1 MTYTIALAGNPNSG
15 KTTLFNALTGANAY
29 VGNWPGV
36 TVEKKEGLI
45 LGHPEMK
52 LVDLPGI
59 YSLSP
64 YTEDERVARKYL
76 MEECPDAIINIV
88 DASNLERNLYLTTY
102 LLEMGIPM
110 VIACNMK
117 DILEKEGA
125 LLSVNVLAEKL
136 GAPVVEISA
145 LRGEGLEALLAQV
158 LHVVVHNHKPL
169 FHFPYE
175 KEIQLAMDKI
185 EGAWINRTMKE
196 EGSDPYRKISP
207 QFMAVKFFT
216 RDPEICEEIPL
227 SPFIDQT
234 IHKVEEAYDDDSE
247 ALMTMARYR
256 YLTEIM
262 NEVMEKKTDPEESWT
277 EKLDGLFINRWIG
290 IPVFLLVIF
299 GVYWL
304 SVSPLGPGKQIS
316 DFLDQVIIGQWIKSK
331 VAAILRTA
339 GACGWIKSLLLDG
352 IISGVGA
359 VVSFLPQMMI
369 LFFFLSIL
377 EQCGYMA
384 RAAFILDGLFRKLGL
399 SGKSF
404 IPMLIGTGC
413 SVPAIMAS
421 RTIENENDRRL
432 TVMTASFMPCGAK
445 LPIIAFFA
453 GAFFPSRWWFAPLFY
468 FIGIGAIVLSG
479 ILLKKTRTFRGEPAP
494 LLIELPNYRVPSMKN
509 VGRTVWIRSKAFLK
523 KATTIIL
530 LSSVILWALL
540 YFGYGPS
547 GFGPVG
553 TAVEDS
559 FLARVGGLFT
569 GVFKPLGFG
578 SWPAIAAS
586 FAGLVAKENLMS
598 ILGIIFNMGD
608 KASTLGPGTV
618 AEGLF
623 LQYFTASSAI
633 SFLLFNLYTVPCV
646 AAVASMS
653 RELGGGKWL
662 AIGIG
667 YQLVFSYSI
676 SLIFYQFS
684 QFFQGKGFTW
694 GTLAA
699 AFFLGIWLYLLFR
712 PQAGK
717 RILGAKPGDEKKK

>member
-64 YTEDERVARKYL
+64 YTEDERVARKFL
-76 MEECPDAIINIV
+76 MEEGPDAIINIV

-117 DILEKEGA
+117 DVLEKEGA
-125 LLSVNVLAEKL
+125 QLSVNVLAEKL

-145 LRGEGLEALLAQV
+145 LRGEGLEALLAQI

-169 FHFPYE
+169 FRFPYA
-175 KEIQLAMDKI
+175 KDIQRAMDNI

-207 QFMAVKFFT
+207 RFMAVKFFT
-216 RDPEICEEIPL
+216 RDQEILKEIPL
-227 SPFIDQT
+227 SPFVEQT
-234 IHKVEEAYDDDSE
+234 IHQVEEAHDDDSE
-247 ALMTMARYR
+247 ALMTMERYR
-256 YLTEIM
+256 YLSEIM
-262 NEVMEKKTDPEESWT
+262 DEVIEKEPAQGETWT
-277 EKLDGLFINRWIG
+277 EKLDRIFISRWLG
-290 IPVFLLVIF
+290 IPIFLLVIF

-304 SVSPLGPGKQIS
+304 SVSPLGPGKRIS
-316 DFLDQVIIGQWIKSK
+316 DFLDQLVIG
-331 VAAILRTA
+331 
-339 GACGWIKSLLLDG
+339 GWIKGGMDLLLRSAGAADWLRSLLVDG
-352 IISGVGA
+352 IIAGVGA

-369 LFFFLSIL
+369 LFFFLSLL

-384 RAAFILDGLFRKLGL
+384 RTAFILDGLFRKLGL

-432 TVMTASFMPCGAK
+432 TVITTSFMPCGAK

-453 GAFFPSRWWFAPLFY
+453 GSFFPSRWWFAPLFY

-479 ILLKKTRTFRGEPAP
+479 ILLKKTGAFAGEPAP

-509 VGRTVWIRSKAFLK
+509 VGRTVWIRSRSFLK

-540 YFGYGPS
+540 YFGLGPA

-553 TAVEDS
+553 GAVENS
-559 FLARVGGLFT
+559 FLAKVGGLFT
-569 GVFKPLGFG
+569 GIFKPLGFG
-578 SWPAIAAS
+578 NWPAIAAS

-598 ILGIIFNMGD
+598 ILGIIFNMGE
-608 KASTLGPGTV
+608 KVSALGPGTG

-623 LQYFTASSAI
+623 LRYFTASSAI

-667 YQLVFSYSI
+667 YQIVFSYSI
-676 SLIFYQFS
+676 SLIFYQTSLFL
-684 QFFQGKGFTW
+684 QGRGFTPF
-694 GTLAA
+694 TLIALLL
-699 AFFLGIWLYLLFR
+699 LGAWLYFLFR
-712 PQAGK
+712 P
-717 RILGAKPGDEKKK
+717 RPGAEKVK

>member
-216 RDPEICEEIPL
+216 RDPEICGEIPL

-256 YLTEIM
+256 YLSQIM
-262 NEVMEKKTDPEESWT
+262 DEVIEKKTDPEASWT

-339 GACGWIKSLLLDG
+339 GAAGWIKSLLLDG

-509 VGRTVWIRSKAFLK
+509 VGRTVWIRSKAFFEK
-523 KATTIIL
+523 GDNDHP
-530 LSSVILWALL
+530 SF
-540 YFGYGPS
+540 FGDPLGPS
-547 GFGPVG
+547 LFWLRSLWFWP
-553 TAVEDS
+553 
-559 FLARVGGLFT
+559 GGH
-569 GVFKPLGFG
+569 
-578 SWPAIAAS
+578 
-586 FAGLVAKENLMS
+586 
-598 ILGIIFNMGD
+598 
-608 KASTLGPGTV
+608 
-618 AEGLF
+618 
-623 LQYFTASSAI
+623 
-633 SFLLFNLYTVPCV
+633 
-646 AAVASMS
+646 S
-653 RELGGGKWL
+653 R
-662 AIGIG
+662 
-667 YQLVFSYSI
+667 
-676 SLIFYQFS
+676 
-684 QFFQGKGFTW
+684 
-694 GTLAA
+694 
-699 AFFLGIWLYLLFR
+699 
-712 PQAGK
+712 
-717 RILGAKPGDEKKK
+717 